1 MTCGL
6 VGVSSYIIRVSHP
19 ICFCDCCLNCILYFP
34 NHDQVINIWSPDLSS
49 LSVSYILRTSGL
61 QIQNTAANL
70 KIPAYY
76 SAIPVDNALTYF
88 SSGPYYCWNHLLL
101 CRRCRPAM
109 H

>member
-1 MTCGL
+1 MN
-6 VGVSSYIIRVSHP
+6 R
-19 ICFCDCCLNCILYFP
+19 
-34 NHDQVINIWSPDLSS
+34 DQAINIWSPDLSS

-76 SAIPVDNALTYF
+76 SAIPVDNVLTYF
-88 SSGPYYCWNHLLL
+88 PSGPYYCWNHLLL
-101 CRRCRPAM
+101 CRPYRPAM